1 MSITWPDFKL
11 PPINLY
17 NVPLLYP
24 ESPMNE
30 PLQPLGQRFLF
41 WKQRSVQE
49 QLSHSPEDQYLRAL
63 QRIQQQG
70 RWINNDRT
78 GIRCLTVINIDFT
91 YNVGA
96 GVFPLVTT
104 RKLGI
109 KTAIGELLGYLRGYT
124 NAEDFA
130 ALGAKSWYMNANE
143 TPAWLANPHRKGEN
157 DTGPIYG
164 AVARDWP
171 KHDGTTMDLLTK
183 IVDNL
188 TKGVDDRGEILTFWN
203 PGMFELGCLRPC
215 MYEHHFSLLDG
226 VLHMNST
233 QRSWDGA
240 LGGPANM
247 VQCYVLLALMAR
259 ITGHKPGVVN
269 HRVVNAHLYDAQ
281 LELSKEQIERRPFSA
296 PTLEIDERIQT
307 LDDLLTWVTPEHFT
321 VHGYEHHPAIQYPFA
336 I

>member
-49 QLSHSPEDQYLRAL
+49 QLSHSPEDQYLGAL

-203 PGMFELGCLRPC
+203 PGMFELVFAALYVRAPFLPAGWRTSHELHPAQLGRCAGRPC
-215 MYEHHFSLLDG
+215 QHGAVLCVAGFDG
-226 VLHMNST
+226 
-233 QRSWDGA
+233 QD
-240 LGGPANM
+240 
-247 VQCYVLLALMAR
+247 
-259 ITGHKPGVVN
+259 
-269 HRVVNAHLYDAQ
+269 HRA
-281 LELSKEQIERRPFSA
+281 
-296 PTLEIDERIQT
+296 
-307 LDDLLTWVTPEHFT
+307 
-321 VHGYEHHPAIQYPFA
+321 
-336 I
+336 